1 MTQGILQTDV
11 YTDFSGLNA
20 LRSRAR
26 ADGDSEETLRKVAGQ
41 FEALFVQMMLKSMRD
56 ASLGDSMLDN
66 EHTKTYQA
74 MFDKQISIEMS
85 QGAGIGLA
93 EIMVQ
98 QLRRQQGADSSGDNK
113 QDVDAGAEPVAPM
126 AVPSRQTFNRL
137 SVAPST
143 PLALEE
149 VMGTGPEEDL
159 ARDWAPGSPTEFVRE
174 LWPHARRAADELGAR
189 PEMLVAQAALE
200 TGWGQH
206 MIRGAD
212 GANSF
217 NLFGIKADAGW
228 QGARVTTETV
238 EFRDG
243 LMRRER
249 ARFRAYASPQ
259 ESFSDYVD
267 FLKRNPRYQDALR
280 QAGDAPAFAQA
291 LSAAGYATDPDY
303 STKINR
309 IMNSE
314 LLRNTVSDIS
324 VAAREPLGG

>member
-1 MTQGILQTDV
+1 MTEGILQTDV
-11 YTDFSGLNA
+11 YTDFSGLDA

-26 ADGDSEETLRKVAGQ
+26 NDGDSEETLRKVAGQ

-93 EIMVQ
+93 EMMVQ
-98 QLRRQQGADSSGDNK
+98 QLRRQRGTDGGVDSEG
-113 QDVDAGAEPVAPM
+113 VEVGAEPQAPT
-126 AVPSRQTFNRL
+126 AVPARQVFNRPTGAPPT
-137 SVAPST
+137 SPAVEPATAAVAES
-143 PLALEE
+143 
-149 VMGTGPEEDL
+149 GP
-159 ARDWAPGSPTEFVRE
+159 ARDWTPASPKEFVRE
-174 LWPHARRAADELGAR
+174 LWPHARRAAAELGAR

-228 QGARVTTETV
+228 KGARVTTETV

-259 ESFSDYVD
+259 ASFSDYVD
-267 FLKRNPRYQDALR
+267 FLKRNPRYRDALR

-303 STKINR
+303 SVKINR
-309 IMNSE
+309 IMNSQ
-314 LLRNTVSDIS
+314 LLRDTVSS
-324 VAAREPLGG
+324 VSEAAREPSG